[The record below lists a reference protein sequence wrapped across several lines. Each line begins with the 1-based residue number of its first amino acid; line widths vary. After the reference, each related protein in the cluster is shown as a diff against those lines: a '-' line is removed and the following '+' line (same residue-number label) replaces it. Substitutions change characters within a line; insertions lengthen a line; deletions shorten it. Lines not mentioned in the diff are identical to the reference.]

1 MRMNKIQVIVL
12 KEWAEVFKNKL
23 VMFTVIFL
31 PLIFTALP
39 LVILYATRDVSAI
52 GSQVEIPDG
61 FRSVCPAYMNSGE
74 CFQLYIVRQFL
85 VLFMLMPL
93 MIPVSIAAYSIVGE
107 KTNRSLEPLLAAPIT
122 TTQLLIGKNLA
133 AVIPAVAA
141 TWFGFLLFVIG
152 VFITTSSQNMIK
164 ALLDPMWLAA
174 ILVLGPLLSILSVN
188 LAIMVSSRV
197 NDPRVAEQL
206 SAVVIVPVM
215 ILFFGQVTGFLI
227 LKSSL
232 VIALGIF
239 VILADVVVSWLT
251 VRIFEREHILTR
263 WK

>member
-1 MRMNKIQVIVL
+1 MKKIRVIIL
-12 KEWAEVFKNKL
+12 KEWSEVFKNKL

-39 LVILYATRDVSAI
+39 LIILYATRDVATV
-52 GSQVEIPDG
+52 GSEVEIPEG
-61 FRSVCPAYMNSGE
+61 FRNVCPVFMSAGE
-74 CFQLYIVRQFL
+74 CFQLYIVRQFII
-85 VLFMLMPL
+85 LFMLMPL

-107 KTNRSLEPLLAAPIT
+107 KTNRSLEPLLATPIT

-141 TWFGFLLFVIG
+141 TWLGFLLFSIG
-152 VFITTSSQNMIK
+152 VFILTNSPNMVRAI
-164 ALLDPMWLAA
+164 LDPMWLAA
-174 ILVLGPLLSILSVN
+174 ILLLGPLFSILSVN

-239 VILADVVVSWLT
+239 IVLADVVISWLT
-251 VRIFEREHILTR
+251 IRIFEREHILTR